1 MVSIDYKLKRSLAM
15 TLKNDIKQVVLSE
28 EDIQNIARRLGEQIT
43 EDYEGKTPVLI
54 ALLKGSI
61 MFMSDLIKYI
71 DTHLQIDFMDVSSYI
86 GTKSSGEVKILKD
99 LSTSVD
105 GRHVLIVEDIVETG
119 TTLNSIMGLI
129 KSRNAESLEIVT
141 LLDKPVNRKTEVDV
155 KYIGTEIPDGFVV
168 GYGLDFN
175 EKYRNLPYI
184 GLLKPEFYQ

>member
-1 MVSIDYKLKRSLAM
+1 M

>member
-1 MVSIDYKLKRSLAM
+1 M
-15 TLKNDIKQVVLSE
+15 TLKNDIEEVVLSE
-28 EDIQNIARRLGEQIT
+28 EEIQDIARRLGEQIT
-43 EDYEGKTPVLI
+43 KDYEGKTPVLV

-61 MFMSDLIKYI
+61 MFMSDLIKNI

-105 GRHVLIVEDIVETG
+105 GRDVLIVEDIVETG

-129 KSRNAESLEIVT
+129 KSRNANSLEIVT
-141 LLDKPVNRKTEVDV
+141 LLDKPVNRKTDVDV

-184 GLLKPEFYQ
+184 GLLKPELYK

>member
-1 MVSIDYKLKRSLAM
+1 M
-15 TLKNDIKQVVLSE
+15 TLRNDIEDIVLSE
-28 EDIQNIARRLGEQIT
+28 EEIQNIARNLGKKLT
-43 EDYEGKTPVLI
+43 EDYDGKTPVLI

-129 KSRNAESLEIVT
+129 NSRNAESLEVVT
-141 LLDKPVNRKTEVDV
+141 LLDKPMNRKTDVNV

-175 EKYRNLPYI
+175 ERYRNLPYI
-184 GLLKPEFYQ
+184 GLLKPDLYQ